1 MKKIFTLFT
10 LLTCFLGV
18 KAEWVEDY
26 RIDYSQEGYFTFA
39 VLGYVP
45 EWNNGVMTDLGAMY
59 KYVPVN
65 NEEGLSSNIIVPT
78 DPSLEDYYR
87 IQLDEPEWHQYII
100 ADGIPTECFSFYTNS
115 FTVKAMVRASEPC
128 TINVNMGWGWGDGE
142 EVGADVS
149 IGTQWQEVEW
159 NYSGIAGYSCHLVA
173 QPGTETATIEW
184 KYLVVSHDANV
195 HGPIEWTEML
205 DHHRDAETPW
215 ADANV
220 RFDDQDN
227 NYKICAWGKEKGRNM
242 NDDGGWD
249 PFPADIEEVDGSHVF
264 VCHGQPATT
273 EGSLS
278 AWDNQFWIQSPQA
291 WKTGTPVKI
300 SFRYKASKNVT
311 CSTQVHTQNPCN
323 YLIWHAIGDVNFTEE
338 WQEFE
343 KVLTWQDDMD
353 GGWSIAFNLNEYD
366 KEAIN
371 FYFDDLSW
379 SKMKMKPNPAIVV
392 VNGED
397 RDELEDTG
405 GSGQTCDNGF
415 FIVANRALKAG
426 EETIIEFDYSSSV
439 DANTTTQC
447 HIEPGTYIHDSAIG
461 DVNFTTSEQHFAAS
475 FTVPSEADGM
485 RSIAFNM
492 AEIKDACN
500 YTIKNIVWKLADE
513 SQTLIYLS
521 GEENF
526 YVKEGA
532 NDSPHVF
539 TYKSPVLTANN
550 YTLEYGDPLPQFGYT
565 PKGPAITGSP
575 VVTCDATQYTHP
587 PVGTYTINISQGS
600 VVDPNNEVTYVNGTL
615 TITEAPLT
623 IWAKNYTIWKGDP
636 LPTQATLESDLTYN
650 GFKNGETVADLTTPP
665 TVSCAATDSN
675 TPGSYDI
682 TVSGATSSNYSITE
696 VGGALNIRE
705 KEGMADDGNGIY
717 MPWGQNSP
725 WQMTYVYQSQD
736 TGTPPD
742 ADWYKTTFDD
752 SGWGLMTGPVDRAS
766 SPHFGLGS
774 FFDVPDEGSALYLR
788 RTFNIDA
795 TEYANMPDPLI
806 MKFTVDDRVDVY
818 LNDKLLGTNQYSDGT
833 CNFEYTLTIA
843 KSYLVTGT
851 NVLALYYHDENGE
864 AYLDYQ
870 LMSSDPST
878 VSPYTDNQGITY
890 ELNNTQT
897 AWAVTGMNWNENQT
911 SIDIPGS
918 QFGLPVTTVNE
929 NVFNGHGY
937 ITSITLNEGLTT
949 IQGWAFYGTGI
960 TSINIPASVTKIFT
974 DHDNYGNYQPANPF
988 GGCSKLATITVDANN
1003 TVYSSPTGSN
1013 AIIETA
1019 TNKLVV
1025 GCKGTDMAKLP
1036 NVTEIGYAAFHD
1048 LSGMTEFTIPSNIT
1062 TIGEGAF
1069 WGCSDLSAV
1078 TVESTTPINISGMSY
1093 PPFDGTKKYK
1103 LYVPVGT
1110 KALYQAADGWNEFM
1124 YIWEI
1129 GETETYPAQGYAYFD
1144 ASTGTLTFTCD
1155 DQYLSHGNAKVF
1167 LDVVNGDPNYDGL
1180 FEWSSDWDTYYNV
1193 NTVVFDP
1200 LFANVKPTSTSR
1212 WFAYMEN
1219 LTSIQGIEYLNTTE
1233 VTTMRHMF
1241 YQCRQLSS
1249 IDVSKFNTSK
1259 VTDMSHMFRECSSLT
1274 SLDLRNFDTSNVVD
1288 FGEMFKECSSLS
1300 NLDISSFVTSSA
1312 EDMEEMFR
1320 DCPSLSVIDLSRFN
1334 VTNVTDMH
1342 YMFYNCSGLTSLTLP
1357 KEMDK
1362 LINFSSPCYNVGQ
1375 WGSAPCLLVV
1385 PSDFNFN
1392 GVNISQSPFCWAD
1405 GYFNSSWE
1413 AYAELDANSKL
1424 TFYFDDQRGN
1434 RTGTTYDIDGSYIGN
1449 GATSVAFDKSFANYL
1464 PSSTA
1469 QWFKNM
1475 TALTSISGLENLI
1488 TWNVYDMN
1496 EMFSGCSS
1504 LESIDMSNFDV
1515 SNAVANGY
1523 TSHMFYGCS
1532 GLKELSV
1539 SESMCDLASDA
1550 CDGVGTTTEP
1560 CELNVPENF
1569 DFQGVNTTGAYFE
1582 WKTGYFKLATEET
1595 ITITSAG
1602 MATYC
1607 SRRDLDFSKVTDFKA
1622 YIATGYNR
1630 TTGNVIVQPVNDAPA
1645 GTGLYLKGA
1654 PGTYKV
1660 PYAPSGSYYV
1670 NMLVG
1675 VTEPTTITPT
1685 DGDLSNLL
1693 LRKGSQGL
1701 GFYGFTN
1708 ETYTVGANKAYLQI
1722 PTSMMPTA
1730 GANYIGLEFEE
1741 GMTGIDTSSMV
1752 GEATEGWFSI
1762 DGRKLNG
1769 KPTRKGVYVNN
1780 GRKIVIK

>member
-1 MKKIFTLFT
+1 MKKLLLFML
-10 LLTCFLGV
+10 LLTALPMAMMAEEVTINGITYNLINKV
-18 KAEWVEDY
+18 KEAIVINFNFEYQQTPSLTIPTIVEY
-26 RIDYSQEGYFTFA
+26 NGEQYEVTKIEGSAIKYDHGYVTSISVDSNNKVYDSRNSCNA
-39 VLGYVP
+39 IIETATNELVLGCANTVIPSTVTSIGDGAFYGCSNIVTIDIP
-45 EWNNGVMTDLGAMY
+45 ESVNKIGSYAFSGCTNLISINIPEGVNWMGSGAFNGCSKLESINIPTGLGAISDILFAGCTSLLSINIPDGVSAIYDEAFFGCTGLTSITIPNSVTKICRRAFYGCNHLTNIDLGTGLETMLSEDT
-59 KYVPVN
+59 YVEN
-65 NEEGLSSNIIVPT
+65 IEEEVFAECTEIEQVIC
-78 DPSLEDYYR
+78 R
-87 IQLDEPEWHQYII
+87 
-100 ADGIPTECFSFYTNS
+100 AIPTEKNEFGEQGLTVSGSSFNNS
-115 FTVKAMVRASEPC
+115 YIENAKLLVPFDYLTYFQSTEPWS
-128 TINVNMGWGWGDGE
+128 NFG
-142 EVGADVS
+142 
-149 IGTQWQEVEW
+149 
-159 NYSGIAGYSCHLVA
+159 
-173 QPGTETATIEW
+173 TIEALPQ
-184 KYLVVSHDANV
+184 Y
-195 HGPIEWTEML
+195 PEIT
-205 DHHRDAETPW
+205 
-215 ADANV
+215 AD
-220 RFDDQDN
+220 
-227 NYKICAWGKEKGRNM
+227 
-242 NDDGGWD
+242 
-249 PFPADIEEVDGSHVF
+249 
-264 VCHGQPATT
+264 
-273 EGSLS
+273 
-278 AWDNQFWIQSPQA
+278 
-291 WKTGTPVKI
+291 
-300 SFRYKASKNVT
+300 
-311 CSTQVHTQNPCN
+311 
-323 YLIWHAIGDVNFTEE
+323 
-338 WQEFE
+338 
-343 KVLTWQDDMD
+343 
-353 GGWSIAFNLNEYD
+353 
-366 KEAIN
+366 
-371 FYFDDLSW
+371 
-379 SKMKMKPNPAIVV
+379 
-392 VNGED
+392 
-397 RDELEDTG
+397 
-405 GSGQTCDNGF
+405 
-415 FIVANRALKAG
+415 
-426 EETIIEFDYSSSV
+426 DY
-439 DANTTTQC
+439 
-447 HIEPGTYIHDSAIG
+447 E
-461 DVNFTTSEQHFAAS
+461 
-475 FTVPSEADGM
+475 
-485 RSIAFNM
+485 R
-492 AEIKDACN
+492 K
-500 YTIKNIVWKLADE
+500 
-513 SQTLIYLS
+513 
-521 GEENF
+521 
-526 YVKEGA
+526 
-532 NDSPHVF
+532 
-539 TYKSPVLTANN
+539 
-550 YTLEYGDPLPQFGYT
+550 YGDPNPNPWPYT
-565 PKGPAITGSP
+565 IMGPAITGVP
-575 VVTCDATQYTHP
+575 DFTCPATQTSAP
-587 PVGTYTINISQGS
+587 GTYPIVITAGTVI
-600 VVDPNNEVTYVNGTL
+600 DPNATFNNGTL
-615 TITEAPLT
+615 TITPAPLT
-623 IWAKNYTIWKGDP
+623 IRAKSYTIKQGDP
-636 LPTQATLESDLTYN
+636 LPSSFEIEYGGFKNNETASDLT
-650 GFKNGETVADLTTPP
+650 AQP
-665 TVSCAATDSN
+665 TVTSTVTDSN

-682 TVSGATSSNYSITE
+682 TVSGATSNNYDITCE
-696 VGGALNIRE
+696 DGKLNIRPNE
-705 KEGMADDGNGIY
+705 TMADNGNGTY
-717 MPWGQNSP
+717 LPWGQNTP
-725 WQMTYVYQSQD
+725 WMMTYIHQEQD
-736 TGTPPD
+736 NGVAPAND
-742 ADWYKTTFDD
+742 SNGKAWYDTDFDD
-752 SGWGLMTGPVDRAS
+752 SEWNLLTGPVDRS
-766 SPHFGLGS
+766 GCEHFGLGAGNYY
-774 FFDVPDEGSALYLR
+774 DMQPEGSCLYLR
-788 RTFNIDA
+788 RSFNIDA
-795 TEYANMPDPLI
+795 TEYANLPNPLV
-806 MKFTVDDRVDVY
+806 MKMSADDRADFY
-818 LNDKLLGTNQYSDGT
+818 LNGKLVGSNENIG
-833 CNFEYTLTIA
+833 NFDHTFTIA
-843 KSYLVTGT
+843 KSDFVVGDNL
-851 NVLALYYHDENGE
+851 LAIYYHDESGE
-864 AYLDYQ
+864 AYLDYS
-870 LMSSDPST
+870 LMAADISSL
-878 VSPYTDNQGITY
+878 SPFTDQQGITY

-897 AWAVTGMNWNENQT
+897 AWAVTGMIWNENQT
-911 SIDIPGS
+911 SINIPGS

-960 TSINIPASVTKIFT
+960 TSINIPASVTEIFT

-1110 KALYQAADGWNEFM
+1110 KALYQAADGWNEFK

-1129 GETETYPAQGYAYFD
+1129 DETETYPAQGYAYFD

-1167 LDVVNGDPNYDGL
+1167 LDVVNGDPNYDGH
-1180 FEWSSDWDTYYNV
+1180 FEWSSDGDTYYNV

-1200 LFANVKPTSTSR
+1200 SFANVKPTSTSS

-1320 DCPSLSVIDLSRFN
+1320 ECYSLTDINLSHFD
-1334 VTNVTDMH
+1334 VTKVTDMH

-1405 GYFNSSWE
+1405 GYFNSPWE

-1434 RTGTTYDIDGSYIGN
+1434 RTGTTYDIDGSYIGY

-1515 SNAVANGY
+1515 SNAVANGN
-1523 TSHMFYGCS
+1523 TSYMFYGCS

-1560 CELNVPENF
+1560 CELNVPEKF
-1569 DFQGVNTTGAYFE
+1569 VFQGVSTTGAYFN
-1582 WKTGYFKLATEET
+1582 WKAGYFKLATEET

-1602 MATYC
+1602 VATYC
-1607 SRRDLDFSKVTDFKA
+1607 SRRDLDFSNVTGLKA

-1630 TTGNVIVQPVNDAPA
+1630 TTGNVIVQPVNNAPA

-1693 LRKGSQGL
+1693 LRNGSQGL

-1741 GMTGIDTSSMV
+1741 GVTGIDTSSMAK
-1752 GEATEGWFSI
+1752 ETTEGWFSI